1 MLPNK
6 LITAPRTFRILLCFW
21 SCKLVFIHVYKE
33 FVVFALVP
41 KNVLEKALE
50 EVSAVLK
57 EFQDVFSSQGS

>member
-1 MLPNK
+1 
-6 LITAPRTFRILLCFW
+6 
-21 SCKLVFIHVYKE
+21 
-33 FVVFALVP
+33 VP